1 MGKRKSIFAG
11 VKISIEGFT
20 AGVIMAMGLKIGLTP
35 TKRGIFMFL
44 AENFCHSTE
53 GISPVLSYDCW
64 MLYSGLLIL
73 ATLITAISIL
83 LIARKSESILKGII
97 TYGFGFLVGFATI
110 YLTDL

>member
-44 AENFCHSTE
+44 AENFCQRTE
-53 GISPVLSYDCW
+53 GLSPVLAYDCW
-64 MLYSGLLIL
+64 MLYSGLVIL
-73 ATLITAISIL
+73 AAVITAVSVL
-83 LIARKSESILKGII
+83 LIARKSERIVKGLMI
-97 TYGFGFLVGFATI
+97 YGLGFMAGFLTVFFEAF
-110 YLTDL
+110 